1 MTYAQVE
8 LQTVEAHGI
17 PCTEYHYQP
26 EDEQLVE
33 LGNTQYIT
41 AIKEPEKP
49 RNRYL
54 ATLLNR
60 FTGQEQRVDVVI
72 QESGFTAMIA
82 EIRKH
87 FGSSWEIFS
96 WTDCDAPF

>member
-1 MTYAQVE
+1 MTYAIEV
-8 LQTVEAHGI
+8 QTVEAHGI
-17 PCTEYHYQP
+17 PVIEYRYVP
-26 EDEQLVE
+26 EYERTVE

-41 AIKEPEKP
+41 AIKDPQLP

-54 ATLLNR
+54 VTLFNR
-60 FTGQEQRVDVVI
+60 LTGKEQRVDLVI
-72 QESGFTAMIA
+72 QESGFTAMIT

-87 FGSSWEIFS
+87 FGSGWEVFD

>member
-1 MTYAQVE
+1 MTYAIEV
-8 LQTVEAHGI
+8 QTVEAHGI
-17 PCTEYHYQP
+17 PATEYRYIP
-26 EDEQLVE
+26 EHERTVE

-41 AIKEPEKP
+41 VVKDPQLP

-54 ATLLNR
+54 ITLFNR
-60 FTGQEQRVDVVI
+60 LTGQQQLVDLVI

-87 FGSSWEIFS
+87 FGSGWEVFD